1 MLLNS
6 VSITYGRKV
15 NLGDYNNANIEVTLG
30 ADLELGDDLH
40 AVMQDLWAMAKANVR
55 AQVLPLLIKGKETGD
70 TPLGLSSGQ
79 HNGITAP
86 SNGNGAGNS
95 HA

>member
-15 NLGDYNNANIEVTLG
+15 NLGDYNNANIEVTIG
-30 ADLELGDDLH
+30 ADMELGDDIH
-40 AVMQDLWAMAKANVR
+40 TVMQELWTMAKANVR
-55 AQVLPLLIKGKETGD
+55 AQVLPLLIKGKETSD
-70 TPLGLSSGQ
+70 TPLGLPNSQ
-79 HNGITAP
+79 RNGITT
-86 SNGNGAGNS
+86 NGITTNGTG

>member
-40 AVMQDLWAMAKANVR
+40 AVMQELWAMAKANVR
-55 AQVLPLLIKGKETGD
+55 AQVLPLLIKGKD
-70 TPLGLSSGQ
+70 TSDMPLGLSSGQ
-79 HNGITAP
+79 HHGITP
-86 SNGNGAGNS
+86 NGTTNGTGHS